1 MGQSPS
7 KRVEE
12 ALRASPEFAAACDGA
27 FARCRAEAAG
37 AFPGVLPHQLPRA
50 AQLLHADLSASLP
63 LVRRW
68 ASASPPSRARV
79 DAALRRAVRG
89 AAAAAEVEARGLD
102 RDEFGDFAA
111 ELFGAAVLA
120 GAAGAAARG
129 AAPEPRRSPEPG
141 RRRAPGP
148 GSWRGRWAPTPP
160 RSSSPC
166 TWACREVSAFRG
178 VGL

>member
-1 MGQSPS
+1 MGLSPS

-68 ASASPPSRARV
+68 ASPASPPSRARV
-79 DAALRRAVRG
+79 DAALRRAVSG
-89 AAAAAEVEARGLD
+89 AAAAAAVEARGLD

-129 AAPEPRRSPEPG
+129 AAAG
-141 RRRAPGP
+141 AAAIAGAGVAARAGA
-148 GSWRGRWAPTPP
+148 GVVARAVGAY
-160 RSSSPC
+160 
-166 TWACREVSAFRG
+166 AAAVVVAVY
-178 VGL
+178 VGLS